1 LVKSAETA
9 RSDLLFDQAR
19 LLRLISLWDQQRG
32 FLMKSRFIG
41 AAALAFALATSS
53 AFAETAQ
60 FRSAAP
66 QTFTAQDLQSYGLDE
81 SATARATSLQDQGY
95 EIRVLSADEADQVQA
110 GITDNQWLLIGILA
124 GVVVIAVA
132 VAD

>member
-1 LVKSAETA
+1 
-9 RSDLLFDQAR
+9 
-19 LLRLISLWDQQRG
+19 
-32 FLMKSRFIG
+32 MKSRFIG
-41 AAALAFALATSS
+41 AAALAFALATAP

-66 QTFTAQDLQSYGLDE
+66 QAFTSQDLQSYGLGADA
-81 SATARATSLQDQGY
+81 SNRAVALQDQGY
-95 EIRVLSADEADQVQA
+95 EVRVLSEEEASQYQA

>member
-1 LVKSAETA
+1 
-9 RSDLLFDQAR
+9 
-19 LLRLISLWDQQRG
+19 
-32 FLMKSRFIG
+32 MNSRFIG
-41 AAALAFALATSS
+41 AAALAFAMATAP

-66 QTFTAQDLQSYGLDE
+66 QTFTSQDLQSYGL
-81 SATARATSLQDQGY
+81 SADQSNRAVALQDQGY
-95 EIRVLSADEADQVQA
+95 EVRVLSEEEAAQYQA

-124 GVVVIAVA
+124 GVIVIAVA